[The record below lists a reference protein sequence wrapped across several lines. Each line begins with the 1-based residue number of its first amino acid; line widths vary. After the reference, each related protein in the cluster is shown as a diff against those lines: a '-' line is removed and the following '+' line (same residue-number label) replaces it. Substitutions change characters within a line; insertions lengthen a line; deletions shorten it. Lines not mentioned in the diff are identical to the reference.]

1 MDTVGLDQAVDKV
14 PDLDR
19 EVNLNQ
25 ARESIVSTGIYQLA
39 GWVRRQCVTPAA
51 LVVVLTSM

>member
-25 ARESIVSTGIYQLA
+25 AWEFIVSTGIYQLT
-39 GWVRRQCVTPAA
+39 GWVQRRYVTPATLA
-51 LVVVLTSM
+51 VVLTSM